1 MRQPNKKSQKQTKPW
16 HKKWW
21 GITLLVLSVITITF
35 PILLV
40 IIMWQKNKL
49 NMAARIGLTA
59 IVVIVYVSAITAS
72 ANQSNTQDTKTT
84 EQSQESSQ
92 PAPKQEHH
100 YEVKILG
107 NRYEDPTARYLT
119 FVVNNTGTTSFN
131 PSCHI
136 TLENDAGTYRGTDY
150 ATWNTPLNPGES
162 KRFEGLIIITNQG
175 AAYATKSDVSCFASD
190 LKT

>member
-1 MRQPNKKSQKQTKPW
+1 
-16 HKKWW
+16 
-21 GITLLVLSVITITF
+21 
-35 PILLV
+35 
-40 IIMWQKNKL
+40 MWQNNKL
-49 NMAARIGLTA
+49 NLAARIALTA
-59 IVVIVYVSAITAS
+59 IVCIIYISAITTS
-72 ANQSNTQDTKTT
+72 TDQSNTQGNETK

-92 PAPKQEHH
+92 SAPKQEHQ

-119 FVVNNTGTTSFN
+119 FVVNNMGTTSFN

-162 KRFEGLIIITNQG
+162 KRFEGLIVITNEG
-175 AAYATKSDVSCFASD
+175 AAYATKSNVECFANDAS
-190 LKT
+190 